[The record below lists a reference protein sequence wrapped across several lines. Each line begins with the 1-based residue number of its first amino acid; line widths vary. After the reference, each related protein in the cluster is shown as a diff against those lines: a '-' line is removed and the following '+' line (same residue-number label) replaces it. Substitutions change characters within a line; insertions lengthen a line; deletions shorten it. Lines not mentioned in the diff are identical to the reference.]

1 MAILWHSFVWG
12 STRLMMMMVLLAVYS
27 FSTIWQGSDLTT
39 WLVMIMSFIRE
50 FHECFSSYSYPFL
63 VYMGC
68 RLKGGGLQFL
78 LDGLRNSFSN
88 SLLFFIKL
96 SILIK
101 VLELPWNWDT
111 VTRRCYND
119 KFLWMVLRRTKKSLK
134 MNLFS
139 IILRGKKTTLT
150 KPIVYF
156 YFQV

>member
-39 WLVMIMSFIRE
+39 WLVMIMSIIRE
-50 FHECFSSYSYPFL
+50 FHECFSLYSYPFL
-63 VYMGC
+63 VYVGC
-68 RLKGGGLQFL
+68 RLKEGLQFL
-78 LDGLRNSFSN
+78 IDGLRNSFSN

-101 VLELPWNWDT
+101 VLELPWNRGT

-119 KFLWMVLRRTKKSLK
+119 KFLWMVLKNKKVFEDESLCNDIK
-134 MNLFS
+134 REENNFN
-139 IILRGKKTTLT
+139 
-150 KPIVYF
+150 
-156 YFQV
+156 